1 MIDKARHVREV
12 LFHADVDGYRLATM
26 SSIHLPRVVG
36 QRGKTS
42 LDVERENFEKR
53 QVGNVLFYF

>member
-1 MIDKARHVREV
+1 
-12 LFHADVDGYRLATM
+12 M

-36 QRGKTS
+36 QKGKTS

-53 QVGNVLFYF
+53 QVGIY